1 MSHLTLSTPF
11 FYSLQMAIFILYANC
26 QLLPEIA
33 PLMRDKNIVDLLYIF
48 EKFLGTI
55 HDPHPNASQ
64 TLFLPHTLNL
74 VSCFPCFSEK
84 NHQDQFVLPKYFW
97 MCGLAEIYYISEQV
111 ITGTITHLIS
121 FTKH

>member
-84 NHQDQFVLPKYFW
+84 TIKINLCCQNIFGCVALQRFI
-97 MCGLAEIYYISEQV
+97 IY
-111 ITGTITHLIS
+111 LN
-121 FTKH
+121 K